1 MLNFIIKEIFLNINN
16 LYDINLN
23 EWDNV
28 FLLTEIEL
36 LEFFNYEELNYKI
49 IFEKEVEINRSTSD
63 YEKCITEIINK
74 LLELKSKDELNI
86 RLYIIDKKIKTFIS
100 CGYNSPDCVSEEKEK
115 WLWYDVN
122 VGKWWYIKMDI
133 NMKNNYEIKKNL
145 ISGN

>member
-1 MLNFIIKEIFLNINN
+1 MLNFIIKKIFLNIKN

-28 FLLTEIEL
+28 FILTEIEL

-49 IFEKEVEINRSTSD
+49 IFEKEVVINRSTRD

-100 CGYNSPDCVSEEKEK
+100 CGYNSPDVYQKRKRNGYNMMLMLENGGILPKK
-115 WLWYDVN
+115 VN
-122 VGKWWYIKMDI
+122 INDYKLLKYIAFT
-133 NMKNNYEIKKNL
+133 Y
-145 ISGN
+145 